1 MQKKMKETIP
11 ISKESIISM
20 EKEILEAML
29 NSDIEKLNELI
40 HKDLLFNIPSGQTIT
55 KDLDLENYR
64 SGNMKLEDIT
74 ASKQLINVIGDT
86 AVVSVTITM
95 KGKFINNILDG
106 EYRINRV
113 WKMIENNWKVIAGSS
128 IQLSSTKGEK

>member
-1 MQKKMKETIP
+1 VKETIL

-20 EKEILEAML
+20 EKEILDAML
-29 NSDIEKLNELI
+29 NSDIERLNELI

-74 ASKQLINVIGDT
+74 SSKQSINLIGDT
-86 AVVSVTITM
+86 AVVAVTITM
-95 KGKFINNILDG
+95 KGKFINHILDG
-106 EYRINRV
+106 EYRIIRV
-113 WKMIENNWKVIAGSS
+113 WKMIGNNWKVIAGSS
-128 IQLSSTKGEK
+128 IQL

>member
-1 MQKKMKETIP
+1 MKETIL

-20 EKEILEAML
+20 EKEILDAML
-29 NSDIEKLNELI
+29 NSDIERLNELI

-74 ASKQLINVIGDT
+74 SSKQSINLIGDT
-86 AVVSVTITM
+86 AVVAVTITM
-95 KGKFINNILDG
+95 KGKFINHILDG
-106 EYRINRV
+106 EYRIIRV
-113 WKMIENNWKVIAGSS
+113 WKMIGNNWKVIAGSS
-128 IQLSSTKGEK
+128 IQL